1 MYAQWNMEG
10 TLADSSDMNRDLENG
25 KNAELAKVDGKQ
37 ALKLNGGESYVSVKD
52 DALTTL
58 GLGNDLRVKVKR
70 TSASTDEQV
79 LFESEYGTIKAVQKD
94 TGKVGI
100 TRENHDYSF
109 NYVLPVG
116 EWVELEFKNEF
127 EVVTLYVN
135 GEKVESIGATGNGSR
150 KKLKATCMLPVNT
163 IGSTENA
170 FEGYVD
176 DVRISTAGEFASTM
190 ELDYAVVTAES
201 VLAQQDV
208 PGLRALLDQAYA
220 LFLNANPA
228 QGDIDN
234 LVAQINALLLDE
246 EGKASL

>member
-79 LFESEYGTIKAVQKD
+79 LFESEYGTIKAVQKG

-100 TRENHDYSF
+100 TRENRDYSF
-109 NYVLPVG
+109 NYTLPVD

-135 GEKVESIGATGNGSR
+135 GEKVESMARPATVAATSSR
-150 KKLKATCMLPVNT
+150 
-163 IGSTENA
+163 
-170 FEGYVD
+170 
-176 DVRISTAGEFASTM
+176 R
-190 ELDYAVVTAES
+190 
-201 VLAQQDV
+201 
-208 PGLRALLDQAYA
+208 
-220 LFLNANPA
+220 PA
-228 QGDIDN
+228 C
-234 LVAQINALLLDE
+234 
-246 EGKASL
+246 SL